1 MEDYRIEE
9 TTTELVDPE
18 QNTEVTTENSTSKSN
33 NGLGYVL
40 LGALGTLATIGI
52 AKGIK
57 AVTKKINIK
66 RKKKDEDT
74 IVTTFENKDRDSEE
88 FDDEEV
94 NESED

>member
-9 TTTELVDPE
+9 TTTEIVDPE
-18 QNTEVTTENSTSKSN
+18 QNTEVTTEISTSKSK